1 MKFKTFRTL
10 VIGVAAVAS
19 LGMGALA
26 FRACS
31 QAEPEADSDEPRQQ
45 VATPTPTSP
54 AATKPTSQGWR
65 SAGGDA
71 KPAEPG
77 ALRAMDQRILER
89 VKQPVAEKVKDAF
102 KTESYKVNLYNE
114 GGAIRAKVD
123 LDRDEKADEKWDFE
137 DDAGKQVVK
146 RRVSSQDDEVYDLE
160 YRLVEGRWVEKKP

>member
-1 MKFKTFRTL
+1 MKFKTFRTI

-31 QAEPEADSDEPRQQ
+31 RSEPKADTEAPPQQ
-45 VATPTPTSP
+45 VAASTPTSP
-54 AATKPTSQGWR
+54 PAHKPTSQGWR
-65 SAGGDA
+65 SAGGEA

-77 ALRAMDQRILER
+77 GLRAMDQRILER
-89 VKQPVAEKVKDAF
+89 VKQPVADKVKDAF
-102 KTESYKVNLYNE
+102 KTEPYKVNLYNE

-146 RRVSSQDDEVYDLE
+146 RRVSSRDDEAYDLE